1 MRDDAAVKAGQ
12 RVSGAATVVVDLE
25 ARPTDWEIAPG
36 RTVSGYGFNG
46 MVPGPTIEATQGD
59 TLVVRLINRL
69 PEPTSIHWHGLRVP
83 ADMDG
88 TELVQHPVQPGRTF
102 EYRFV
107 LPDAGTF
114 WYHPHHNEP
123 EQLERG
129 LYAAL
134 IVRGPQEPTLDG
146 ERVLLLDDLKLDRS
160 GQIAR
165 FGGVLQRA
173 GGRQGTTRLVNGM
186 VEPELKMAAGQVQ
199 RWRLVNAAS
208 ARYVRLSI
216 GGRPFKLLGTDGGL
230 LEAPAEAVEVLLTPG
245 DRVDLAVGPFQEG
258 ETIAVESLPYNR
270 GAGKPRTERFATLH
284 LGPPAPSRAQLP
296 PVLRHIRP
304 LAPSDARPNRTI
316 RLGTRLSLRHG
327 VDWLVEGEAHHHDE
341 PVRVGELQVWDIINE
356 TRMDHPFHLHG
367 FSFQVVATDGRPTT
381 TRSWEDTVNV
391 PARSRIRIAWL
402 PDDRPGRWMYH
413 CHILKHH
420 AAGMMGHFEVV
431 RPQPSR

>member
-12 RVSGAATVVVDLE
+12 GVSGAATVVVDLE

-59 TLVVRLINRL
+59 TLVVRLTNRL

-114 WYHPHHNEP
+114 WYHPHRNEP

-134 IVRGPQEPTLDG
+134 IVRGPDEPTLDG
-146 ERVLLLDDLKLDRS
+146 ERVLVLDDLKLDRG

-173 GGRQGTTRLVNGM
+173 GGRQGATRLVNGM

-199 RWRLVNAAS
+199 RWRVVNAAS

-216 GGRPFKLLGTDGGL
+216 GGRPFRLLGTDGGL

-258 ETIAVESLPYNR
+258 EMIAVEALPYNR
-270 GAGKPRTERFATLH
+270 GAGKPRTERFATLQV
-284 LGPPAPSRAQLP
+284 GPAAPSRAQIP
-296 PVLRHIRP
+296 PVLRHIEP
-304 LAPSDARPNRTI
+304 LAPSDAPPNRTI

-341 PVRVGELQVWDIINE
+341 PVQVGELQVWDIVNE

-367 FSFQVVATDGRPTT
+367 FSFQVLQTDGRPTS

-391 PARSRIRIAWL
+391 AAKSRIRIAWL
-402 PDDRPGRWMYH
+402 PDDRPGAWMYH
-413 CHILKHH
+413 CHILEHH

-431 RPQPSR
+431 SS

>member
-1 MRDDAAVKAGQ
+1 MGDDAVVVKAGQ
-12 RVSGAATVVVDLE
+12 GAPGAATVVVDLE

-36 RTVSGYGFNG
+36 RTVPGYGFNG
-46 MVPGPTIEATQGD
+46 MVPGPTIEAAQGD
-59 TLVVRLINRL
+59 TLVVRFSNHL

-114 WYHPHHNEP
+114 WYHPHRNEP

-134 IVRGPQEPTLDG
+134 IVRGSNEPTLDG
-146 ERVLLLDDLKLDRS
+146 ERVLVLDDLKLDRS

-173 GGRQGTTRLVNGM
+173 GGRQGRTRLVNGM
-186 VEPELKMAAGQVQ
+186 IEPELKMAAGQVQ

-230 LEAPAEAVEVLLTPG
+230 LEAPVEAVEVLVTPG

-258 ETIAVESLPYNR
+258 ERIAVEALPYNR

-284 LGPPAPSRAQLP
+284 VGPAASSRAQVP
-296 PVLRHIRP
+296 PVLRHIQP
-304 LAPSDARPNRTI
+304 LAPSDAPPNRTI

-327 VDWLVEGEAHHHDE
+327 VDWLVEGEPHHHDE
-341 PVRVGELQVWDIINE
+341 PVRVGELQVWDIVNE
-356 TRMDHPFHLHG
+356 TRLDHPFHLHG
-367 FSFQVVATDGRPTT
+367 FSFQVLQENGRPTRM
-381 TRSWEDTVNV
+381 RSWEDTVNV
-391 PARSRIRIAWL
+391 AAKSRIRIAWF

-413 CHILKHH
+413 CHILEHH

-431 RPQPSR
+431 RP

>member
-1 MRDDAAVKAGQ
+1 MRDDAVVAKAGQ
-12 RVSGAATVVVDLE
+12 GEPGAATVVVDLE
-25 ARPTDWEIAPG
+25 ARATDWEIRPG
-36 RTVSGYGFNG
+36 RIVRGYGFNG
-46 MVPGPTIEATQGD
+46 MVPGPTIEAKLGD
-59 TLVVRLINRL
+59 TLVVRLTNQL

-88 TELVQHPVQPGRTF
+88 TELVQHPVQPGEGF
-102 EYRFV
+102 EYRFR

-134 IVRGPQEPTLDG
+134 IVRGPGEPRLDG
-146 ERVLLLDDLKLDRS
+146 ERVLLLDDLKLDRR

-165 FGGVLQRA
+165 FGGLIQRA
-173 GGRQGTTRLVNGM
+173 GGRQGKARLVNGM

-216 GGRPFKLLGTDGGL
+216 GGRRFKILGSDGGL
-230 LEAPAEAVEVLLTPG
+230 LPAPVDATDVLLTPG
-245 DRVDLAVGPFQEG
+245 DRVDLAVGPFEAG
-258 ETIAVESLPYNR
+258 ETLAVESLPYNR
-270 GAGKPRTERFATLH
+270 GAGKPRNERFATLQV
-284 LGPPAPSRAQLP
+284 GAPAPSLAAIP
-296 PVLRHIRP
+296 AVLRPIEALTSR
-304 LAPSDARPNRTI
+304 DARPTRTI

-327 VDWLVEGEAHHHDE
+327 VEWLVDDETHHHDD
-341 PVRVGELQVWDIINE
+341 PVRVGELQVWDVVNE

-367 FSFQVVATDGRPTT
+367 FSFQVLQENGRPTPT
-381 TRSWEDTVNV
+381 LSWEDTVNV
-391 PARSRIRIAWL
+391 PARGRIRIAWL
-402 PDDRPGRWMYH
+402 PDDRPGNWMYH
-413 CHILKHH
+413 CHILEHH

-431 RPQPSR
+431 RP